1 MDIKIKN
8 YLNGFLMVCAA
19 SFISMLVLFMA
30 TMWVHYQGI
39 DYEYL
44 TYALIRIGA
53 ISILSG
59 ILGFVVYK
67 QRKIA
72 QITFGVVVGPIVA
85 AVVFLLEQPA

>member
-1 MDIKIKN
+1 
-8 YLNGFLMVCAA
+8 MVYAA
-19 SFISMLVLFMA
+19 SFISMLVLFVA

-44 TYALIRIGA
+44 TYALIRIAA

-72 QITFGVVVGPIVA
+72 QIIFGVVVGPIVA
-85 AVVFLLEQPA
+85 AVVIFLFEQAVWINRVRLD